1 MNASTALPSARDF
14 KNHDIVDD
22 ISRPGVKY
30 ELRPAK
36 RPDGSVAAGL
46 FNAWI
51 TLDNPSQFNSYT
63 TDMVK
68 GVILAMR
75 AASNARNV
83 SCVVFTGAGDKA
95 FCTGGTTKE

>member
-36 RPDGSVAAGL
+36 RLRLSVRGSTRG
-46 FNAWI
+46 
-51 TLDNPSQFNSYT
+51 
-63 TDMVK
+63 
-68 GVILAMR
+68 MR
-75 AASNARNV
+75 AL
-83 SCVVFTGAGDKA
+83 
-95 FCTGGTTKE
+95 